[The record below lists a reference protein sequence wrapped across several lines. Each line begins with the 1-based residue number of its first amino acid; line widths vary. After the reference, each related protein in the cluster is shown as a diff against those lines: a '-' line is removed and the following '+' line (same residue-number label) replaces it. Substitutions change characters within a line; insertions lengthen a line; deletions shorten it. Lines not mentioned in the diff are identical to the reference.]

1 MVHGVIDIEQGHVD
15 TEQVQY
21 GIFSIIF
28 PCTDNDLWHHLA
40 PSIVL
45 IHVWMVVS
53 TPLKNI
59 SQLG

>member
-28 PCTDNDLWHHLA
+28 PCTDSDLWHHLA

-53 TPLKNI
+53 TL
-59 SQLG
+59 